1 MHALIP
7 SHTQEHTKEETS
19 APMLASVKKSDSDT
33 NLREKFAAGA
43 TTFSYHKKRKTE
55 VLPSTPPTPHPPLS
69 PLSFILAFIIN
80 SLIAPAIRNHLP
92 DSICSPESPADGKYQ
107 VRARAQDA

>member
-1 MHALIP
+1 MHALTYL
-7 SHTQEHTKEETS
+7 HAQEHTKEETS

-55 VLPSTPPTPHPPLS
+55 VCVCVCVFVFVCVFMLRVFVFMCVFKCVFT
-69 PLSFILAFIIN
+69 
-80 SLIAPAIRNHLP
+80 
-92 DSICSPESPADGKYQ
+92 
-107 VRARAQDA
+107 